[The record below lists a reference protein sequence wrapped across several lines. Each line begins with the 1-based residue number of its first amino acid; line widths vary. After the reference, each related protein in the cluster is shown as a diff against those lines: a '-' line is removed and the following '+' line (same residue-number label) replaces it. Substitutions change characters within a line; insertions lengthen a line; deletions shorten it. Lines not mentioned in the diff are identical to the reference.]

1 MKVSNLFVQTLREV
15 PNDATLTSHQLLL
28 RGGYIKQ
35 LAQGI
40 YSLFPM
46 GKRVMDKIEKIIR
59 EEMHEISSQEIDL
72 PVSQPAGI
80 WKESGRYENIDEL
93 LKFSDRN
100 SHDMVLA
107 MTHEEAVTDLVRNTL
122 KSYKQ
127 LPFSLYQLQTK
138 FRDEIRSR
146 GGLIRV
152 REFVMKDAYSF
163 HASNQCLDDYYEKA
177 KKAYI
182 QIFNRAGIEP
192 IVVQSDTG
200 MMGGKI
206 AHEFMLES
214 SQGEDYLILCRT
226 CGYQANAEIAKFTRE
241 NLLAELLPI
250 ENVETPTQESIADV
264 ADFLKLEKSKCMKCV
279 FYEDSEGQLYTAVT
293 LGHLEVSEIK
303 LKNFLK
309 RPDLQVA
316 SAERIIASA
325 MVPGFASPINS
336 KNNTIIVDESVT
348 VSSNLVAGAN
358 KKGWHTKNV
367 NYGRDFEANEI
378 ADIAQA
384 ETGCICCK
392 CAGKLE
398 ATRGIEIGNIFKL
411 GTKFTDAMECKF
423 LDEQGKSQSAI
434 MGCYGIGVGR
444 LMASV
449 IEQHHDDWGVIWPKE
464 IAPFQV
470 HLVSLGKDELSL
482 SASAKVY
489 QELSLQGVEVLWDD
503 RNERP
508 GVKFKDA
515 DLWGIPIRLGVGGKA
530 LKEGKVE
537 WKIRGSKNFDKI
549 LPTEVLQKVQ
559 DFYS

>member
-46 GKRVMDKIEKIIR
+46 GKRVIDKVEKIIR

-163 HASNQCLDDYYEKA
+163 HASNECLDEYYEKA
-177 KKAYI
+177 RKAYVR
-182 QIFNRAGIEP
+182 IFNRAGIEP
-192 IVVQSDTG
+192 IIVQSDTG

-241 NLLAELLPI
+241 NLLAEILPL
-250 ENVETPTQESIADV
+250 EEVETPTQESIADV
-264 ADFLKLEKSKCMKCV
+264 AEFLELDKSKCMKCV

-309 RPDLQVA
+309 RPDIQPA
-316 SAERIIASA
+316 SSERILASD
-325 MVPGFASPINS
+325 MEPGFASPIQS
-336 KNNTIIVDESVT
+336 KNNSIIVDESVT
-348 VSSNLVAGAN
+348 KASNLVAGAN
-358 KKGWHTKNV
+358 KKGWHVKNV

-384 ETGCICCK
+384 DTGCNCCK
-392 CAGKLE
+392 CPGKLE

-411 GTKFTDAMECKF
+411 GTKFTDAMDCKF

-482 SASAKVY
+482 SASAEIY
-489 QELSLQGVEVLWDD
+489 QELSSQGVEVLWDD

-515 DLWGIPIRLGVGGKA
+515 DLWGVPIRLGVGGKA
-530 LKEGKVE
+530 LKEDKVE

-549 LPTEVLQKVQ
+549 SPTEVLQKVQ